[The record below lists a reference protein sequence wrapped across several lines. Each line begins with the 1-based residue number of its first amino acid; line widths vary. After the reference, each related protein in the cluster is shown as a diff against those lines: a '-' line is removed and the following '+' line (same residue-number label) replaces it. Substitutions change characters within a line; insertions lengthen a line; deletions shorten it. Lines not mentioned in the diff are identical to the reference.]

1 MGDRCGRPEEAFLSE
16 NEPHAGGQIH
26 PAREEDEAATVA
38 LWRACG
44 LVTRYNDPHA
54 DFRFARAGTGSEVLV
69 AADAAGR
76 LVGSVM
82 VGHDGHQGWL
92 YYVAVDPGRRARE
105 RPRRGCA
112 GGACARRSSWSA
124 AAMPRWWRSTT
135 AWASRRRSWSSCSVG
150 STGRDRGEA
159 RIVPNATAFPGRDGG
174 ATPPRGGP
182 LA

>member
-82 VGHDGHQGWL
+82 VGHDGHRGWL
-92 YYVAVDPGRRARE
+92 YYVAVDPGLRARGIGRALAGAAE
-105 RPRRGCA
+105 AWLCRRGVRKA
-112 GGACARRSSWSA
+112 QLMVRRSNIGVVAFYDRLGFEA
-124 AAMPRWWRSTT
+124 AELVVMQRWL
-135 AWASRRRSWSSCSVG
+135 
-150 STGRDRGEA
+150 DR
-159 RIVPNATAFPGRDGG
+159 T
-174 ATPPRGGP
+174 
-182 LA
+182 